1 MIKSEINGGELC
13 EYEAQEVPINEVKKM
28 IFKGTWK
35 GSLEEEEVLYN
46 LQNNLY
52 SEEYKSQIVRLLKLN
67 DDAEKW
73 VMDNLETNALSFEE
87 TQMRKLAYF
96 AGAETTRIDLE
107 SEKKHRTD
115 RKVRNI
121 TSM

>member
-1 MIKSEINGGELC
+1 
-13 EYEAQEVPINEVKKM
+13 
-28 IFKGTWK
+28 
-35 GSLEEEEVLYN
+35 
-46 LQNNLY
+46 
-52 SEEYKSQIVRLLKLN
+52 
-67 DDAEKW
+67 
-73 VMDNLETNALSFEE
+73 MDNLETNALSFEE